1 MNDFPKTGS
10 QADERR
16 FHAYGLAISSAI
28 DLPELQPGIVS
39 RQPDLSIIEGPV
51 RADEVNAR
59 EHGAGFWIGEADFVF
74 QVAGVARYRV
84 QDGSKITFEPAPG
97 AHKDSIRL
105 FLLGT
110 ALGAA
115 LMQRGFLVLHGN
127 AIRVGD
133 SCLIC
138 LGPSGAGKSTLAA
151 GFMQRGYELLAD
163 DVVAVNQDGAVLP
176 GIPRIKLWQDAASNL
191 SIDTADL
198 NRIQPGYEKF
208 NVPVEASFARDAAP
222 VRWAYLLEPSE
233 DAAFRIERIT
243 GMAKYPPL
251 FSNTYRAGLIDGM
264 GLRAAHLEQ
273 CGRLASQIT
282 LSRIVRP
289 KQGFDLDGM
298 IQRLLDDIAA
308 TE

>member
-1 MNDFPKTGS
+1 MNDLTENGSTGR
-10 QADERR
+10 ERR
-16 FHAYGLAISSAI
+16 LQAYGLVISAEI
-28 DLPELQPGIVS
+28 DLPELAPGDPG
-39 RQPDLSIIEGPV
+39 RRPDLSIIEGPV
-51 RADEVNAR
+51 HADDVIAR
-59 EHGAGFWIGEADFVF
+59 EHGAGYWISETDFVF
-74 QVAGVARYRV
+74 HVTGVARYRV
-84 QDGSKITFEPAPG
+84 QGGRNITFEPAPG
-97 AHKDSIRL
+97 AHEASIRL

-115 LMQRGFLVLHGN
+115 LMQRGYLVLHGN
-127 AIRVGD
+127 AIRVD
-133 SCLIC
+133 ERCLIC
-138 LGPSGAGKSTLAA
+138 LGPCGAGKSTLAA

-191 SIDTADL
+191 SIDTTDL
-198 NRIQPGYEKF
+198 DRIQPGYEKY
-208 NVPVEASFARDAAP
+208 NVPVDTSFAPRAAP

-233 DAAFRIERIT
+233 DADFRIERIT

-273 CGRLASQIT
+273 CGRLASRIT

-289 KQGFDLDGM
+289 KQGFDLDGL